1 MHRHWID
8 RSAGEGFPDHVCLAE
23 LKQEMEIRKAHHSDL
38 PRLTGLWLEFME
50 YHRRLDPDYELEEG
64 AIDRWVEY
72 VTSKFDDESA
82 QLFVADCDGKLVAY
96 AGAVIRDYPPV
107 FTLKNFGC
115 IEEIAVS
122 LGHRRKGIAGQLF
135 TAAEEWLLSRNVDRI
150 GCANDGSLGFFRDH
164 GFQDHVVRLIR
175 KY

>member
-1 MHRHWID
+1 
-8 RSAGEGFPDHVCLAE
+8 
-23 LKQEMEIRKAHHSDL
+23 MEIRKAQLNDI
-38 PRLTGLWLEFME
+38 PGLTGLWLEFME

-64 AIDRWVEY
+64 ALDRWVEY

-82 QLFVADCDGKLVAY
+82 QLFVADCDGELVAY

-107 FTLKNFGC
+107 YTLKNFGC

-122 LGHRRKGIAGQLF
+122 RNHRRKGIACQLF
-135 TAAEEWLLSRNVDRI
+135 EAAEDWLLSKNVERI
-150 GCANDGSLGFFRDH
+150 EVSIDSANDASQGFFRDH